1 MAEIKTL
8 KQGETQVLPRTVA
21 NAVNTDSGLS
31 VQAELDALK
40 ESTPD
45 VSAQINEHNV
55 AEDAHANRF
64 ANYLPLS
71 GGTMTGELVIGNEKD
86 IDGKLCNTIGFS
98 KTPDL
103 VLAAA
108 SSHYDSGPS
117 RDSENESVIMIGVKD
132 YDDTYVTQFVL
143 SGPNDPI
150 IAMGCSNNE
159 ISIDYNSIDFRT
171 TNIKFNATIIETSS
185 NYTPEYSKS
194 VVNKKYV
201 DDQIA
206 AIPTPDV
213 SAQIEAH
220 NTSDAAHANM
230 HWLTADDEMLSS
242 IDPDGSIDADT
253 LESHPASDFVLKSEL
268 SSLVPAPDL
277 TNYYTKAQ
285 VDEKITQIQQLIDQA
300 AALVDEINGLKHLIS
315 KKKGDQIYG
324 MARLFR

>member
-21 NAVNTDSGLS
+21 EAVNTDSGLS

-71 GGTMTGELVIGNEKD
+71 GGTMTGELVIGNEKNIND
-86 IDGKLCNTIGFS
+86 IGILANTISFS
-98 KTPDL
+98 KAPNAI
-103 VLAAA
+103 LAAA
-108 SSHYDSGPS
+108 ST
-117 RDSENESVIMIGVKD
+117 EESQGVVIGVG
-132 YDDTYVTQFVL
+132 DTYENFIEITDARILFSSTNVL
-143 SGPNDPI
+143 L
-150 IAMGCSNNE
+150 
-159 ISIDYNSIDFRT
+159 
-171 TNIKFNATIIETSS
+171 K
-185 NYTPEYSKS
+185 NYTPTLEGS

-213 SAQIEAH
+213 SGQIETH
-220 NTSDAAHANM
+220 NTSETAHANM
-230 HWLTADDEMLSS
+230 HWLTADDEILSS

-253 LESHPASDFVLKSEL
+253 LEGHPASYFATKTDLESIDLSDYVLKSEL
-268 SSLVPAPDL
+268 STLVPAPDL
-277 TNYYTKAQ
+277 SNYYTKEE
-285 VDEKITQIQQLIDQA
+285 VDGKITQIQQLIDQA
-300 AALVDEINGLKHLIS
+300 AALVDEINGEVI
-315 KKKGDQIYG
+315 
-324 MARLFR
+324 

>member
-21 NAVNTDSGLS
+21 EAVNTDSGLS

-71 GGTMTGELVIGNEKD
+71 GGTMTGELVIGNEKNV
-86 IDGKLCNTIGFS
+86 GSALANTISFS
-98 KTPDL
+98 KAPSA
-103 VLAAA
+103 VLAAT
-108 SSHYDSGPS
+108 SSEAG
-117 RDSENESVIMIGVKD
+117 EAIAIGIGD
-132 YDDTYVTQFVL
+132 EGQSSLNIT
-143 SGPNDPI
+143 
-150 IAMGCSNNE
+150 NNA
-159 ISIDYNSIDFRT
+159 ISIFSADVQLR
-171 TNIKFNATIIETSS
+171 SS
-185 NYTPEYSKS
+185 YTPASKSS

-206 AIPTPDV
+206 AIPTPDI

-253 LESHPASDFVLKSEL
+253 LEGHPASDFVLKSEL
-268 SSLVPAPDL
+268 STLVPAPDL

-285 VDEKITQIQQLIDQA
+285 VDEKISQIQQLIDQA
-300 AALVDEINGLKHLIS
+300 AALVDEINGEVI
-315 KKKGDQIYG
+315 
-324 MARLFR
+324 

>member
-21 NAVNTDSGLS
+21 EAVNTDSGLS

-45 VSAQINEHNV
+45 VSAQINAHNTNPNAHEDIRGLVSAAQQDLTEHTENKSNPHQV
-55 AEDAHANRF
+55 TAAQVGA
-64 ANYLPLS
+64 LPLS
-71 GGTMTGELVIGNEKD
+71 GGTLTGAL
-86 IDGKLCNTIGFS
+86 
-98 KTPDL
+98 
-103 VLAAA
+103 
-108 SSHYDSGPS
+108 
-117 RDSENESVIMIGVKD
+117 
-132 YDDTYVTQFVL
+132 VL
-143 SGPNDPI
+143 SGKPTNVND
-150 IAMGCSNNE
+150 A
-159 ISIDYNSIDFRT
+159 
-171 TNIKFNATIIETSS
+171 AT
-185 NYTPEYSKS
+185 KS
-194 VVNKKYV
+194 YV
-201 DDQIA
+201 DDKIA

-242 IDPDGSIDADT
+242 IEPDGSIDADT

-268 SSLVPAPDL
+268 STLVPAPDL

-300 AALVDEINGLKHLIS
+300 AALVDEINGEVI
-315 KKKGDQIYG
+315 
-324 MARLFR
+324 

>member
-1 MAEIKTL
+1 M
-8 KQGETQVLPRTVA
+8 
-21 NAVNTDSGLS
+21 
-31 VQAELDALK
+31 DALK

-71 GGTMTGELVIGNEKD
+71 GGTITGELVIGNEKN
-86 IDGKLCNTIGFS
+86 IAGTLTNAISFSKAPNTI
-98 KTPDL
+98 
-103 VLAAA
+103 LAVDAEGNSEA
-108 SSHYDSGPS
+108 ITIGIYNEDGGDSLTVTNNTIFLYSTDVKLRSS
-117 RDSENESVIMIGVKD
+117 
-132 YDDTYVTQFVL
+132 
-143 SGPNDPI
+143 
-150 IAMGCSNNE
+150 
-159 ISIDYNSIDFRT
+159 
-171 TNIKFNATIIETSS
+171 
-185 NYTPEYSKS
+185 YTPASKSS

-201 DDQIA
+201 DEKIA

-220 NTSDAAHANM
+220 NTSAAAHANM

-268 SSLVPAPDL
+268 STLVPAPDL

-300 AALVDEINGLKHLIS
+300 AALVDEINGEVI
-315 KKKGDQIYG
+315 
-324 MARLFR
+324 

>member
-21 NAVNTDSGLS
+21 EAVNTDSGLS

-71 GGTMTGELVIGNEKD
+71 GGTMTGELVIGNEKEV
-86 IDGKLCNTIGFS
+86 IGTQANTISFS
-98 KTPDL
+98 KTPNFKF
-103 VLAAA
+103 LAIANL
-108 SSHYDSGPS
+108 D
-117 RDSENESVIMIGVKD
+117 DSEKQAVTLGFSS
-132 YDDTYVTQFVL
+132 DDSWMTAIQTVDDGNIILKGNNMLF
-143 SGPNDPI
+143 SAPI
-150 IAMGCSNNE
+150 IRTQSTYTPTEN
-159 ISIDYNSIDFRT
+159 NSI
-171 TNIKFNATIIETSS
+171 
-185 NYTPEYSKS
+185 
-194 VVNKKYV
+194 VNKKYV

-220 NTSDAAHANM
+220 NTSTAAHANM

-242 IDPDGSIDADT
+242 IEPDGSIDANT
-253 LESHPASDFVLKSEL
+253 LEGHPASYFATQTDLSGYVLKSEL
-268 SSLVPAPDL
+268 STLVPAPDL
-277 TNYYTKAQ
+277 SNYYTKEE
-285 VDEKITQIQQLIDQA
+285 VDTKITQIQQLIDQA
-300 AALVDEINGLKHLIS
+300 AALVDEINGEVI
-315 KKKGDQIYG
+315 
-324 MARLFR
+324 

>member
-21 NAVNTDSGLS
+21 EAVNTDSGLS

-71 GGTMTGELVIGNEKD
+71 GGTITGDLVIGNEKN
-86 IDGKLCNTIGFS
+86 IAGNLINTISFS
-98 KTPDL
+98 KAPNAL
-103 VLAAA
+103 LAA
-108 SSHYDSGPS
+108 
-117 RDSENESVIMIGVKD
+117 SVVEDGEGIAIGVNGEDKGNSLTVTD
-132 YDDTYVTQFVL
+132 KAISLSSDDVQL
-143 SGPNDPI
+143 R
-150 IAMGCSNNE
+150 
-159 ISIDYNSIDFRT
+159 IS
-171 TNIKFNATIIETSS
+171 
-185 NYTPEYSKS
+185 YTPVSANS
-194 VVNKKYV
+194 VVNKEYV
-201 DDQIA
+201 DDKIA

-242 IDPDGSIDADT
+242 IEPDGSIDADT

-268 SSLVPAPDL
+268 STLVPAPDL
-277 TNYYTKAQ
+277 SNYYTKAQ

-300 AALVDEINGLKHLIS
+300 AALVDEINGEVI
-315 KKKGDQIYG
+315 
-324 MARLFR
+324 

>member
-21 NAVNTDSGLS
+21 EAVNTDSGLS

-45 VSAQINEHNV
+45 VSAQINTHNV

-71 GGTMTGELVIGNEKD
+71 GGTMTGELVIGNERNVS
-86 IDGKLCNTIGFS
+86 GTPSNTISFS
-98 KTPDL
+98 KAPNAM
-103 VLAAA
+103 LAAA
-108 SSHYDSGPS
+108 SSGDTQAIAIGIA
-117 RDSENESVIMIGVKD
+117 SEGGSSFNITNNAMRL
-132 YDDTYVTQFVL
+132 L
-143 SGPNDPI
+143 STDI
-150 IAMGCSNNE
+150 QL
-159 ISIDYNSIDFRT
+159 R
-171 TNIKFNATIIETSS
+171 SS
-185 NYTPEYSKS
+185 YTPTSTTS

-220 NTSDAAHANM
+220 NVSETAHANM

-242 IDPDGSIDADT
+242 IEPDGSIDADT
-253 LESHPASDFVLKSEL
+253 LEGHPASDYVLKSEL
-268 SSLVPAPDL
+268 STLVPAPDL

-300 AALVDEINGLKHLIS
+300 AALVDEINGEVI
-315 KKKGDQIYG
+315 
-324 MARLFR
+324 